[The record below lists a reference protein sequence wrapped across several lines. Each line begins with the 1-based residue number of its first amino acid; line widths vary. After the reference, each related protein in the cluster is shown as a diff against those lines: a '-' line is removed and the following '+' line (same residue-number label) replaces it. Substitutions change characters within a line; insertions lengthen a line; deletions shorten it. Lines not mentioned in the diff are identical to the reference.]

1 MNGKKTAAKVCF
13 LLGILLAITP
23 LAGAE
28 EIILKD
34 LYLQDGSVQ
43 RCDSVWKGLGNFVW
57 CDRGG
62 NLKGYP
68 ESDVEMMKTFEIQ
81 IRVAELV
88 NESKTLFDDRD
99 WDGAIRAATAALALD
114 PENEVAYTNRAGAC
128 AERGLIK
135 EAIEDGNRA
144 VTINPYY
151 SLAYNNLGYAME
163 RDGRRPEA
171 MENYDLSCRMGNELA
186 CRNLKRL
193 RSSLP

>member
-1 MNGKKTAAKVCF
+1 MNGKKIAAKLCF
-13 LLGILLAITP
+13 LLGIVFAMNP

-28 EIILKD
+28 EIILRD

-43 RCDSVWKGLGNFVW
+43 RCDSIWKGLGNFVW

-88 NESKTLFDDRD
+88 NESKALFDDRD

-114 PENEVAYTNRAGAC
+114 PEHEVAYTNRAGAY
-128 AERGLIK
+128 AEKGLFN
-135 EAIEDGNRA
+135 EAIQDANRA
-144 VTINPYY
+144 LGINPYY
-151 SLAYNNLGYAME
+151 ALAYNNLGYAME
-163 RDGRRPEA
+163 RAGQHSQAR
-171 MENYDLSCRMGNELA
+171 ENYDLSCRMGNDLA

-193 RSSLP
+193 GSLTK